1 MDRIQNSN
9 HYKILLY
16 ALMIILALFIFRIML
31 RNMEWGDPVKFY
43 ENEIKYEKRYH
54 LQSARIYNNLAMEQA
69 DRGDCAK
76 AIPNYQKAISLNDT
90 YPQTHHNLARCFEST
105 GQIKEAADEYFKALY
120 IQPNFLYSL
129 NAISKL
135 LAAVGDKRSVK
146 FSQLEEKASNGEA
159 INERDLLE
167 AAR

>member
-1 MDRIQNSN
+1 
-9 HYKILLY
+9 
-16 ALMIILALFIFRIML
+16 
-31 RNMEWGDPVKFY
+31 MEWGDPVKFY

-129 NAISKL
+129 DAISKL

-159 INERDLLE
+159 ISERDLIE
-167 AAR
+167 AAK